1 MESAEFD
8 CKEGSFDDLCNYCL
22 PPDCTYE
29 EYIYW
34 MTEGGCG
41 ITYMVGGN
49 GEANVE
55 FLLTT
60 VYETV
65 DQYLRLD
72 YGSSLTKSRE
82 GTFIIGYSHGGL
94 LSCYASWTRPAVR
107 LKFLFLRAFLLSYN
121 TN

>member
-1 MESAEFD
+1 
-8 CKEGSFDDLCNYCL
+8 
-22 PPDCTYE
+22 
-29 EYIYW
+29 

-41 ITYMVGGN
+41 ITYYVGGN

-60 VYETV
+60 VYESV
-65 DQYLRLD
+65 DEYLRLD

-94 LSCYASWTRPAVR
+94 LSCYASWTRPAVS
-107 LKFLFLRAFLLSYN
+107 LITF
-121 TN
+121 